1 MIIMIIIIS
10 ILILS
15 AIGLIVSSILKSRDI
30 ADLFTLQAFSAAFG
44 ALSFVFSIIC
54 GLGCINMN
62 DPSYNDRVRDELSKE
77 VLVLNSQY
85 ELYSSMEEGYS
96 KYVAV
101 EEYNKNVK
109 DFKKKITNGQNGH
122 NNVWTSWF
130 YPSVYNE
137 FNENMVSYIELH

>member
-1 MIIMIIIIS
+1 MIIIIS
-10 ILILS
+10 VLILS
-15 AIGLIVSSILKSRDI
+15 VIGLIVSSILESRCI
-30 ADLFTLQAFSAAFG
+30 ADLFTLKAFSAAFG
-44 ALSFVFSIIC
+44 VVSFILSIIC
-54 GLGCINMN
+54 GLVRINMS

-77 VLVLNSQY
+77 ALVLNSQY

-96 KYVAV
+96 KYIAV

-109 DFKKKITNGQNGH
+109 DFKKKIVNGQNGH